1 MKNTGLVIMTASK
14 KGAVMNLATVQ
25 KEIEHWDPE
34 QQDRLAACLSVLRL
48 KRAPKHAKELAR
60 RLDDSSPENWLTL
73 DELKHKLAKA

>member
-1 MKNTGLVIMTASK
+1 MAASK

-34 QQDRLAACLSVLRL
+34 QQDRLAASLSVLRL

-60 RLDDSSPENWLTL
+60 RLDDPSPENWLTL
-73 DELKHKLAKA
+73 DEFKHKLAKA